1 MIYTLSI
8 KHGAHRGM
16 SAAHVETLFREL
28 CAHCADALPWLSPAL
43 TAALAEEAL
52 VHVPAGAE
60 QLALLREIRAA
71 AATRD
76 ELLDLSHL
84 DTLDAEVAHAGPGPL
99 YFNLVAMVY
108 PVWSK
113 DYRAFLSSVG
123 SLPSTPESMH
133 ESSDEDLRSMRTAPH
148 AGTRRTGVARPP
160 GSAANTDS
168 NLPALLA
175 ALRMTHA
182 N

>member
-1 MIYTLSI
+1 
-8 KHGAHRGM
+8 M

-52 VHVPAGAE
+52 VHVPASEA
-60 QLALLREIRAA
+60 QLDLMREIRACT
-71 AATRD
+71 ATRD

-84 DTLDAEVAHAGPGPL
+84 DTLDALVAGAAPGPL
-99 YFNLVAMVY
+99 YFNLVVIVY

-123 SLPSTPESMH
+123 SLPSTPESTE
-133 ESSDEDLRSMRTAPH
+133 ESSDEDLRSMRTAAH
-148 AGTRRTGVARPP
+148 AGTRRTGVARPARP
-160 GSAANTDS
+160 AARTDS